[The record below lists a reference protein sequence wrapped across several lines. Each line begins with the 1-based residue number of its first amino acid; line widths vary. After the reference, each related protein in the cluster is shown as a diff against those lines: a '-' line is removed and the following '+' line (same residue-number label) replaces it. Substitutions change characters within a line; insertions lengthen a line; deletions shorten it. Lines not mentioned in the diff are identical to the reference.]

1 MEVNIAVKKKRRTKF
16 GDDRTLQLYG
26 IMALPLLSVIIWSYL
41 PMGGIVMA
49 FKNYKYNK
57 GIFGSPW
64 VGLKN
69 FKVFLKSDDCFE
81 IIRNTVCMNVLFI
94 IFGMLAALLLAL
106 VFYNLRSRFAVKMF
120 QTAAITPHFVSWVVV
135 SYMAFVFL
143 NPNGG
148 MLNTIL
154 KVFGMQGIEWYSDPR
169 PWPVIL
175 VIANT
180 WKNVGMDMVMIYAAL
195 MGIDESII
203 EAGRID
209 GASEGQIKRK
219 IVIPEI
225 MSLISILIVL
235 KVGGIF
241 NADFGLFYQLPRN
254 SGQLYSVTDVISTYT
269 YRMMMGS
276 QNYGVST
283 AIGLL
288 QSVVGLVLVIVT
300 NKISKKM
307 DPDNGLF

>member
-1 MEVNIAVKKKRRTKF
+1 MEANTAVKKKKRTKF
-16 GDDRTLQLYG
+16 GRSRTYQLYG
-26 IMALPLLSVIIWSYL
+26 IMAIPLLAVIIWSYL
-41 PMGGIVMA
+41 PMVGIIMA

-69 FKVFLKSDDCFE
+69 FSVFLKSDDCFE
-81 IIRNTVCMNVLFI
+81 IIRNTIGMNVLFI
-94 IFGMLAALLLAL
+94 VFGMLAALLLAL
-106 VFYNLRSRFAVKMF
+106 VFYNLRSRIAVKAF
-120 QTAAITPHFVSWVVV
+120 QTVTITPHFISWVVV
-135 SYMAFVFL
+135 AYMAFVFL

-148 MLNTIL
+148 MLNAIL
-154 KVFGMQGIEWYSDPR
+154 NAFGLESVQWYSNPK

-180 WKNVGMDMVMIYAAL
+180 WKNVGMDMVMLYAAL
-195 MGIDESII
+195 MGIDETVI

-209 GASEGQIKRK
+209 GATEGQIKRK
-219 IVIPEI
+219 IIIPEI
-225 MSLISILIVL
+225 MSLISILLVL

-241 NADFGLFYQLPRN
+241 NADFGLFYQLPRD

-269 YRMMMGS
+269 YRMMMDS

-288 QSVVGLVLVIVT
+288 QSVVGLVLVMVT
-300 NKISKKM
+300 NKLSKMM

>member
-1 MEVNIAVKKKRRTKF
+1 MGKKVVKKRKTKF
-16 GDDRTLQLYG
+16 GRSRTLQLYG

-49 FKNYKYNK
+49 FKNYKYDK

-69 FKVFLKSDDCFE
+69 FKVFLRSDDCWE
-81 IIRNTVCMNVLFI
+81 IIRNTVGMNVLFI
-94 IFGMLAALLLAL
+94 IFGMIAALLLAL
-106 VFYNLRSRFAVKMF
+106 AFYNLKSRLAVKVF
-120 QTAAITPHFVSWVVV
+120 QTASITPHFVSWVVV

-148 MLNTIL
+148 MLNSIL
-154 KVFGMQGIEWYSDPR
+154 NFFGLESIQWYADPR
-169 PWPVIL
+169 PWPIIL

-180 WKNVGMDMVMIYAAL
+180 WKTVGMDMVMIYAAL
-195 MGIDESII
+195 MGIDDSII

-219 IVIPEI
+219 IIIPEI
-225 MSLISILIVL
+225 MSLISILLVL
-235 KVGGIF
+235 KVGGIL
-241 NADFGLFYQLPRN
+241 NADFGLFYQLPRD
-254 SGQLYSVTDVISTYT
+254 SGQLYSVTDVVSTYT
-269 YRMMMGS
+269 YRMMMVS

-288 QSVVGLVLVIVT
+288 QSVIGLALVIGT
-300 NKISKKM
+300 NQITKKM
-307 DPDNGLF
+307 DSDNGLF